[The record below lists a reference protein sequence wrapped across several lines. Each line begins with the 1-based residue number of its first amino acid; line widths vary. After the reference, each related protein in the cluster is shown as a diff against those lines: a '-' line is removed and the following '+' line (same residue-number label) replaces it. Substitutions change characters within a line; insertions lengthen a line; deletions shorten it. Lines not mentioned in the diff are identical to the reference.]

1 MVQIFPLNDSFNFN
15 SIFHTTFYFDF
26 YTLNTGLSLIKLEK
40 DINNLGSYLA
50 GLIEGDGS
58 IYTPNSKYSKLNTQ
72 TSSNTPSIEI
82 VFSKNDVILA
92 NYIINLLG
100 GGYLVES
107 SNYSRLF
114 IKKRIALLR
123 LINLIN
129 GEMRTP
135 KIKAL
140 HRQILWCNT
149 NWNLSIPLLSIC
161 IVPLAENAWL
171 SGMMDADGSFYL
183 NWLYTKK
190 GVPTSLQYYVRL
202 TQKSSYLIRTGPF
215 AGSISNSIHMHSI
228 ANLLDSSLISY
239 ERKRQLYIEKG
250 YLVRTAKISS
260 NYIMSSY
267 FLKYPLF
274 SYKYVCLPVFI
285 ELYDIQVNKKYKN
298 LETLDKL
305 NELKLEIKNHSNS
318 SHENHIIKFFYL
330 T

>member
-1 MVQIFPLNDSFNFN
+1 
-15 SIFHTTFYFDF
+15 
-26 YTLNTGLSLIKLEK
+26 
-40 DINNLGSYLA
+40 
-50 GLIEGDGS
+50 
-58 IYTPNSKYSKLNTQ
+58 
-72 TSSNTPSIEI
+72 
-82 VFSKNDVILA
+82 
-92 NYIINLLG
+92 
-100 GGYLVES
+100 
-107 SNYSRLF
+107 
-114 IKKRIALLR
+114 
-123 LINLIN
+123 
-129 GEMRTP
+129 
-135 KIKAL
+135 
-140 HRQILWCNT
+140 
-149 NWNLSIPLLSIC
+149 
-161 IVPLAENAWL
+161 
-171 SGMMDADGSFYL
+171 MDADGSFYL

-250 YLVRTAKISS
+250 YLVRTAKILS

-285 ELYDIQVNKKYKN
+285 ELYDIQVNKKYKI

-305 NELKLEIKNHSNS
+305 NELKLEMKNHSNS
-318 SHENHIIKFFYL
+318 SHENHIIKKFYL